1 MPVANGSGMATLQ
14 KSPIGP
20 PAGLHPRDRRTTLS
34 YMTPFP
40 KRPKKTISKT
50 SAKAAAKSSTKAAAK
65 TSGAASG
72 KSATLTIRLDPQMAR
87 LLDELGQETNKSRS
101 EIARDALRR
110 QLWLARFES
119 ARKRLMP
126 YAEAKGIL
134 TDEDVFDIVS

>member
-1 MPVANGSGMATLQ
+1 MSATKKKKAVAKPLATKPVE
-14 KSPIGP
+14 K
-20 PAGLHPRDRRTTLS
+20 
-34 YMTPFP
+34 
-40 KRPKKTISKT
+40 
-50 SAKAAAKSSTKAAAK
+50 
-65 TSGAASG
+65 ASG

-87 LLDELGQETNKSRS
+87 LLDDLGRETNKSRS

-134 TDEDVFDIVS
+134 TDEDVFTIVS